1 MIDSEGY
8 RANVAM
14 VVFDARGRVLW
25 ARRVGMNAWQFP
37 QGGINRHESAEAAA
51 FRELREEVGLEPRHV
66 ELVAATREWLRY
78 DLPKRFIRRRSSPRC
93 IGQKQQW
100 FALRLLG
107 RECDVNLRYGPR
119 PEFDAWR
126 WAGYWD
132 PVREVV
138 DFKQA
143 VYRRALAE
151 LAPAVAA
158 VLGPAVGEA
167 LLSAGPADGGSRGR
181 LRAG

>member
-14 VVFDARGRVLW
+14 VVFNDRGRVLW
-25 ARRVGMNAWQFP
+25 ARRVGMDAWQFP
-37 QGGINRHESAEAAA
+37 QGGIQRNESPEAAA
-51 FRELREEVGLEPRHV
+51 YRELHEEVGLEPRHLK
-66 ELVAATREWLRY
+66 LVAATRGWLRY
-78 DLPKRFIRRRSSPRC
+78 DLPKRFIRRRSHPRC

-100 FALRLLG
+100 FALRLVG
-107 RECDVNLRYGPR
+107 RECDVNLQCGPR

-126 WAGYWD
+126 WAEYWE
-132 PVREVV
+132 PAREVV
-138 DFKQA
+138 AFKQA

-158 VLGPAVGEA
+158 VLDAGAAAA
-167 LLSAGPADGGSRGR
+167 LLAAAPAEPGTR
-181 LRAG
+181 RAG